1 MSIVTKS
8 LLLLVSLAMS
18 TSICTAQQ
26 ACTLGH
32 VTVQKLIDSDLRYQ
46 LIDRFGPVRFCDPY
60 CVGPC
65 NFVRARKDAE
75 ESFTTIQ
82 QDEKTF
88 RLILEHLGLQKT
100 PQATLDRRTDIFGEY
115 VKLVCG
121 VSIERHSEEQKFTL
135 KTADGFRIE
144 GVIKKNAGIV
154 VVDKELTALICPK

>member
-1 MSIVTKS
+1 MSIVTKCF
-8 LLLLVSLAMS
+8 LLLVSLAMS
-18 TSICTAQQ
+18 ASICTAQQ

-75 ESFTTIQ
+75 EAFTKIQ

-88 RLILEHLGLQKT
+88 RLIREHLGLKT
-100 PQATLDRRTDIFGEY
+100 MPQVSSDRRVGIFGEY

-121 VSIERHSEEQKFTL
+121 VSIEPHDEGQKFAL
-135 KTADGFRIE
+135 KTTDGFLIE
-144 GVIKKNAGIV
+144 GVVKKNGEIV